1 VSFLLIDPDKIGDP
15 RTILHGQ
22 ILDGWAEGDDSRLEL
37 RMVFLKLV
45 GDAEVAVGMEMAAAE
60 EDAMVQKGF
69 KGGGHDGVL

>member
-1 VSFLLIDPDKIGDP
+1 L
-15 RTILHGQ
+15 TYGQ

-45 GDAEVAVGMEMAAAE
+45 GDAEVVVGMEMAAAE